1 VRGRELNVPLQ
12 QLLIEVLADPVD
24 KGPLLYFEDRE
35 VLYNPRR
42 KVAYSIS
49 GSIPVMLPDE
59 ARAVD
64 DDEHAALMAGASAAV
79 ETGKGRPGA

>member
-1 VRGRELNVPLQ
+1 
-12 QLLIEVLADPVD
+12 VLADPVD
-24 KGPLLYFEDRE
+24 KGPLLYFEDRD

-42 KVAYSIS
+42 QVLYEIK

-64 DDEHAALMAGASAAV
+64 QTEHELLMASAHQAH
-79 ETGKGRPGA
+79 ETGNGRGPTA

>member
-1 VRGRELNVPLQ
+1 MPLQ
-12 QLLIEVLADPVD
+12 PLLIEVLADPID
-24 KGPLLYFEDRE
+24 KQSLLYFEDRNL
-35 VLYNPRR
+35 LYNPRR

-64 DDEHAALMAGASAAV
+64 DAEHEALMASAATATT
-79 ETGKGRPGA
+79 TGLGRAAT

>member
-1 VRGRELNVPLQ
+1 MPLQ
-12 QLLIEVLADPVD
+12 PLLIEVLADPVD
-24 KGPLLYFEDRE
+24 KGTLLYFEDRD

-42 KVAYSIS
+42 KVAYEIK

-64 DDEHAALMAGASAAV
+64 QDEHDLLMASAHRAK
-79 ETGKGRPGA
+79 ETGTGR

>member
-1 VRGRELNVPLQ
+1 MPLQ

-24 KGPLLYFEDRE
+24 KGPLLYFEDRD

-42 KVAYSIS
+42 KVAYAIK

-59 ARAVD
+59 ARSVP
-64 DDEHAALMAGASAAV
+64 DDEHDTLMASAGSAT
-79 ETGKGRPGA
+79 ETGKGRTGE

>member
-1 VRGRELNVPLQ
+1 VPLQ
-12 QLLIEVLADPVD
+12 PLLIEVLADPVD
-24 KGPLLYFEDRE
+24 KGTLLYFEDRD

-42 KVAYSIS
+42 KVAYEIK

-64 DDEHAALMAGASAAV
+64 QDEHDLLMAGAEHAK
-79 ETGKGRPGA
+79 ETGTGR

>member
-1 VRGRELNVPLQ
+1 MPLQ

-24 KGPLLYFEDRE
+24 KGPLLYFADRD

-42 KVAYSIS
+42 RVAYAIN

-59 ARAVD
+59 ARAVGD
-64 DDEHAALMAGASAAV
+64 AEHEELTAAASTAT
-79 ETGKGRPGA
+79 ETGRGRPEE

>member
-1 VRGRELNVPLQ
+1 MPLQ

-24 KGPLLYFEDRE
+24 KGPLLYFEGRD

-42 KVAYSIS
+42 KVAYAIK

-59 ARAVD
+59 ARTVD
-64 DDEHAALMAGASAAV
+64 DEEHESLMAGADAAT
-79 ETGKGRPGA
+79 ETGKGRPST